1 MSGLKTA
8 GPIQFHF
15 AVLLSLFLLFSC
27 AKGKDDTEGEDRSI
41 PAVESIV
48 PDNAATGFSTTG
60 SITITFSKPIDKQTF
75 TTDSDGQCSK
85 NVQVSTDSF
94 NTCLKLESTPDVP
107 SKVWTLKPDT
117 NKNKFPSGTTIS
129 IKIKK
134 DIKDGYGTAME
145 ADKSSAFTTETH
157 CSTSSD
163 CSWSQ
168 VTTVGDL
175 TGRSGHS
182 GLVFDKKMWVF
193 GGYDNDSGFFKDV
206 LSSPDTTSSTVGKW
220 DNQTTV
226 TVWSARD
233 KHISLPYLGKMWVI
247 GGKNSNYSNGINEVW
262 SSSTGLTWDNQTLT
276 NAFSTRL
283 GHAGVVFK
291 NKMWILGGRSENN
304 FLNDVYSSSDGTN
317 WTQESSSS
325 SWSGRYGHSAVVY
338 SDKIWII
345 GGDNG
350 TSGNLNE
357 VWNSSDGINWNQ
369 QTSLD
374 NTTKNHSSVVFDGK
388 IWVIGGD
395 DSDGSP
401 QRRYFTYDGSN
412 WSSLLSPEKSD
423 GSIAWSQ
430 RSSTLTLIFDNYLW
444 VIGGYKGETSEK
456 VLADV
461 WKYGKP

>member
-1 MSGLKTA
+1 
-8 GPIQFHF
+8 
-15 AVLLSLFLLFSC
+15 
-27 AKGKDDTEGEDRSI
+27 
-41 PAVESIV
+41 
-48 PDNAATGFSTTG
+48 
-60 SITITFSKPIDKQTF
+60 
-75 TTDSDGQCSK
+75 
-85 NVQVSTDSF
+85 
-94 NTCLKLESTPDVP
+94 
-107 SKVWTLKPDT
+107 
-117 NKNKFPSGTTIS
+117 
-129 IKIKK
+129 
-134 DIKDGYGTAME
+134 
-145 ADKSSAFTTETH
+145 
-157 CSTSSD
+157 
-163 CSWSQ
+163 
-168 VTTVGDL
+168 
-175 TGRSGHS
+175 
-182 GLVFDKKMWVF
+182 MW
-193 GGYDNDSGFFKDV
+193 G
-206 LSSPDTTSSTVGKW
+206 
-220 DNQTTV
+220 
-226 TVWSARD
+226 
-233 KHISLPYLGKMWVI
+233 I

-276 NAFSTRL
+276 NAFNSRL

-461 WKYGKP
+461 WKYGKL